1 VVVSLRFGVTKI
13 KLLVQ
18 NAKLYGSVPMRMPLA
33 WNTVNMQI
41 SAEEL
46 LLQENVKTVFA
57 RIPGCPSPST

>member
-1 VVVSLRFGVTKI
+1 LRFGVMKI

-18 NAKLYGSVPMRMPLA
+18 NAKLRGGVPMRMPLA

-46 LLQENVKTVFA
+46 LLQENVEAVLHLSQCKRKFG
-57 RIPGCPSPST
+57 I